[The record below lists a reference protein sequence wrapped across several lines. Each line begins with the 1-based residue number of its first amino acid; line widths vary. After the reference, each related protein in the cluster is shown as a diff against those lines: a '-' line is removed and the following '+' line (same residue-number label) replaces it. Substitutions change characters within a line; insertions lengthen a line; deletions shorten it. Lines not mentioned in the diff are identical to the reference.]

1 MIEITAGDFLA
12 GGGGVT
18 EAMNQVPGMKVK
30 WVLNHDKTAI
40 RTNLFHHKQVKHFWA
55 DLYKQDEHEM
65 EPVDFAWASIECTQ
79 HSTANGGRE
88 KKLGSYMLGWEL
100 VRYTKHLQPLVL
112 GIENVP
118 EFKKWAPLKDGV
130 PDGTRKGEE
139 FEKWKAAICAMG
151 YDYSERIMNAADF
164 GIPTRRVRYF
174 AFFVSKSINMQ
185 VRWPEPTHNR
195 FGTNGL
201 KKWVACK
208 NYIDLGNEG
217 NSIFGREFNAD
228 VKKGKRKPLSH
239 NTLKRIAGGIKK
251 YAPELSFIFQYY
263 GSGLNTQQTTAP
275 LNTVRTKDCHALVTV
290 EKKHFV
296 QDHVQTDNFHTPE
309 DPLNPVLTRQTKQLI
324 TLEKIQFLQ
333 DYYGRFDTAHALDVP
348 ANTIRTE
355 NSKHLV
361 TIDKNIMVQHFS
373 GNHSSSPDEPL
384 PTITTTDHNA
394 LVTATAQFI
403 SPQYNSNGNPEANN
417 HPVNEPLK
425 AITTEPKNQLIS
437 VTGNFVS
444 HHFGTGVNQSVDEPV
459 NAITTHEKSQFISA
473 YFNSSGNP
481 STQNQ
486 GTDQPLGTIT
496 TGTNKHALVTAIEN
510 GEIEFDIKMRFLE
523 PEELSRIS
531 TFPKQYFTN
540 PLLKLTKKEQ
550 VKLIGNAVPV
560 DWARQIIAPVVADLQ
575 EVLIKQEAI

>member
-118 EFKKWAPLKDGV
+118 EFKKWAPLKNGV

-139 FEKWKAAICAMG
+139 FEKWKATICAMG
-151 YDYSERIMNAADF
+151 YDYYERIMNAADY
-164 GIPTRRVRYF
+164 GLPTRRVRYF
-174 AFFVSKSINMQ
+174 AFFMSKSIDMQ

-208 NYIDLGNEG
+208 TYINLTEEG
-217 NSIFGREFNAD
+217 NSIFGRRFNPA
-228 VKKGKRKPLSH
+228 VAKGKRNQLSP
-239 NTLKRIAGGIKK
+239 NTLQRIAGGIRKF
-251 YAPELSFIFQYY
+251 APELSFIFQYY
-263 GSGLNTQQTTAP
+263 GSGLNAQATSAP
-275 LNTVRTKDCHALVTV
+275 LNTVRTKDCHALVTID
-290 EKKHFV
+290 KKQFV
-296 QDHVQTDNFHTPE
+296 QDHVQTDNYNTTDE
-309 DPLNPVLTRQTKQLI
+309 PLNPILTRQTKQLI

-333 DYYGRFDTAHALDVP
+333 DYYGRTDTATNLDAP

-355 NSKHLV
+355 NSKHL
-361 TIDKNIMVQHFS
+361 I
-373 GNHSSSPDEPL
+373 
-384 PTITTTDHNA
+384 
-394 LVTATAQFI
+394 TAQFI
-403 SPQYNSNGNPEANN
+403 SPQYNSNGNPAANN
-417 HPVNEPLK
+417 NSIDEPLHT
-425 AITTEPKNQLIS
+425 ITTQ
-437 VTGNFVS
+437 
-444 HHFGTGVNQSVDEPV
+444 
-459 NAITTHEKSQFISA
+459 EKSQFISTW
-473 YFNSSGNP
+473 FNSSGNP
-481 STQNQ
+481 ASQNQ
-486 GTDQPLGTIT
+486 GIDMPLGSIL
-496 TGTNKHALVTAIEN
+496 TGTNKQALITAIEN
-510 GEIEFDIKMRFLE
+510 GEIDFDIKMRFLH

-560 DWARQIIAPVVADLQ
+560 DWARQIIAPVVAGLQ

>member
-1 MIEITAGDFLA
+1 MIEITSGDFLA

-100 VRYTKHLQPLVL
+100 VRYMKHLQPLVL

-118 EFKKWAPLKDGV
+118 EFKKWAPLVNGV
-130 PDGTRKGEE
+130 PDTTQKGVE

-151 YDYSERIMNAADF
+151 YDYYERIMNAADY
-164 GIPTRRVRYF
+164 GLPTRRVRYF
-174 AFFVSKSINMQ
+174 AFFMSKSIDMQ
-185 VRWPEPTHNR
+185 IRWPEPTHNR
-195 FGTNGL
+195 LGTNGL

-208 NYIDLGNEG
+208 TYIDLTEEG
-217 NSIFGREFNAD
+217 NSIFGRRFNPA
-228 VKKGKRKPLSH
+228 VAKGKRNQLSA
-239 NTLKRIAGGIKK
+239 NTLQRIAGGIRKF
-251 YAPELSFIFQYY
+251 APELSFIFQYY
-263 GSGLNTQQTTAP
+263 GSGLNAQAISAP
-275 LNTVRTKDCHALVTV
+275 LNTVRTKDCHALVTID
-290 EKKHFV
+290 KKQFV
-296 QDHVQTDNFHTPE
+296 QDHVQTDNYNTTDE
-309 DPLNPVLTRQTKQLI
+309 PLNPILTRQTKQLI

-333 DYYGRFDTAHALDVP
+333 DYYGRTDTATNLDAP

-355 NSKHLV
+355 NSKHL
-361 TIDKNIMVQHFS
+361 I
-373 GNHSSSPDEPL
+373 
-384 PTITTTDHNA
+384 
-394 LVTATAQFI
+394 TAQFI
-403 SPQYNSNGNPEANN
+403 SPQYNSNGNPAANN
-417 HPVNEPLK
+417 HSINEPLH
-425 AITTEPKNQLIS
+425 TIS
-437 VTGNFVS
+437 T
-444 HHFGTGVNQSVDEPV
+444 Q
-459 NAITTHEKSQFISA
+459 EKSQFISTW
-473 YFNSSGNP
+473 FNSSGNP
-481 STQNQ
+481 ASQNQ
-486 GTDQPLGTIT
+486 ATSQPLGTIT
-496 TGTNKHALVTAIEN
+496 TGTNKQALITAIEN
-510 GEIEFDIKMRFLE
+510 GHIDFDIKMRFLH

-575 EVLIKQEAI
+575 HILIKRQAI